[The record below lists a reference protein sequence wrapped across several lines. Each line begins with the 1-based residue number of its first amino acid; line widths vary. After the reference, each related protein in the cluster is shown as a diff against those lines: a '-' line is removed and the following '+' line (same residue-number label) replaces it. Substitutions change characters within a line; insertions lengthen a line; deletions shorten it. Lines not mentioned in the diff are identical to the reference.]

1 MGTQLGLSTI
11 PIDLA
16 NTYRLNTMDN
26 HIRSLTSL
34 RGIAALIIVVH
45 HFAYYALPQLGVLL
59 SAYSHFFQNGY
70 LSVDLFFILSGFIM
84 THVYWDRFHEGVSK
98 VSYWQYL
105 RARFARIYPLHLFTL
120 LVLLGL
126 QSIESFRSNPT
137 AFTGKFNILALGANV
152 FMLQAFALNCPP
164 LFWCDTYWNEPAWS
178 ISVEFVIYAL
188 FPFIL
193 FAILKN
199 QPKTDTILY
208 IITLIASLLL
218 IRFTRNN
225 LDNIIGIPSIARCGL
240 ECVLGVI
247 TYKIY
252 RRQQAQR
259 FLNTN
264 LLAIISTIWIMV
276 IMHNWSEELRGVHDW
291 VILPAFSLL
300 ILSISH
306 QSNSLGIRM
315 LNSPLLLYLGTISYS
330 VYMVHWVLITSVKAF
345 WLDKLHLAFDEGL
358 TKTQSILALGLFI
371 PIVILTASL
380 TYRFIE
386 VPLRQYL
393 KPKAQVPV

>member
-1 MGTQLGLSTI
+1 MGTQLGLSPI

-16 NTYRLNTMDN
+16 NTYRLKVMDN
-26 HIRSLTSL
+26 QIRSLTSL
-34 RGIAALIIVVH
+34 RGIAALIIVIH
-45 HFAYYALPQLGVLL
+45 HFAYYALPQLGVVF
-59 SAYSHFFQNGY
+59 SAYSYFFKNGY
-70 LSVDLFFILSGFIM
+70 LCVDLFFILSGFIM
-84 THVYWDRFHEGVSK
+84 THVYLDRFSMGVSK
-98 VSYWQYL
+98 SNYWQYL

-120 LVLLGL
+120 LVLVGL
-126 QSIESFRSNPT
+126 KSSELFLSNPN
-137 AFTGKFNILALGANV
+137 AFTGKFNLTALFANV
-152 FMLQAFALNCPP
+152 LMLQAFALNCPP

-178 ISVEFVIYAL
+178 ISVEFVIYSI
-188 FPFIL
+188 FPFSL

-199 QPKTDTILY
+199 KPKTDTLLY

-218 IRFTRNN
+218 IIFTRNN

-240 ECVLGVI
+240 ECLLGVI

-252 RRQQAQR
+252 RRQQAQK

-264 LLAIISTIWIMV
+264 LLTIIATVWIAL
-276 IMHNWSEELRGVHDW
+276 IMHNWSEELRGFHDW
-291 VILPAFSLL
+291 AILPAFSLL

-306 QSNSLGIRM
+306 QSNSLGM
-315 LNSPLLLYLGTISYS
+315 KTMNSPLLLYLGTISYS
-330 VYMVHWVLITSVKAF
+330 VYMVHWVLIAIVKAF
-345 WLDKLHLAFDEGL
+345 WFGIEQDL

-380 TYRFIE
+380 TYRFVE

-393 KPKAQVPV
+393 KPKVQVPA